1 MKTLVILSLVLGFGT
16 GFTIGY
22 INQNTVNNVSE
33 MHQNQFKLQSDSGEK
48 EFLRDLYHSL
58 NNNGR
63 DLSQHQE
70 VELLKKVVDRRLE
83 IVGQ

>member
-16 GFTIGY
+16 GFSIGY

-33 MHQNQFKLQSDSGEK
+33 MHQNQFKVQEDRGEK
-48 EFLRDLYHSL
+48 EFLKELYHSI

-63 DLSQHQE
+63 ELSQHQE
-70 VELLKKVVDRRLE
+70 VELLKRVVDRRIE
-83 IVGQ
+83 IIGQ